1 MPGDVG
7 FSSCGSLQSCDQDM
21 HTVRAITSTGRVAVL
36 GSYTKTATQTTSGW
50 DNVLSAAMPVMI
62 GMETTEQVC
71 RPMGMAGTPMSAR
84 IVCLHMQARM
94 CISEVSREVT
104 ATDQRLGK
112 FPGQYLILVPGIA
125 CAVEIA
131 IRIIIHF

>member
-1 MPGDVG
+1 
-7 FSSCGSLQSCDQDM
+7 
-21 HTVRAITSTGRVAVL
+21 
-36 GSYTKTATQTTSGW
+36 
-50 DNVLSAAMPVMI
+50 
-62 GMETTEQVC
+62 
-71 RPMGMAGTPMSAR
+71 MSAR

-125 CAVEIA
+125 CAVEMLQGLFLA
-131 IRIIIHF
+131 RETLRPLGYCV